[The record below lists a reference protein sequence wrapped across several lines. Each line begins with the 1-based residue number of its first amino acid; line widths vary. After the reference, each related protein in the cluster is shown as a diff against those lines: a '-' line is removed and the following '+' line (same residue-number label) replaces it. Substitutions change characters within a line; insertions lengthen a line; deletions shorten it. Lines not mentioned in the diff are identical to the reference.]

1 MADWLAPIRAD
12 QGIALLGP
20 LCAPPC
26 APDAADVRG
35 CPPPAVLVGVR
46 PEVAEL
52 GCLFTDGALCLEAEV
67 LFYTPAF
74 TPLIPP
80 LTVALT

>member
-52 GCLFTDGALCLEAEV
+52 CKPEPKPE
-67 LFYTPAF
+67 PE
-74 TPLIPP
+74 P
-80 LTVALT
+80 